1 MTAITY
7 PSHSAA
13 ATRRKPVPW
22 TRLGWVTWRQHRN
35 ALLGAGA
42 LLGAVA
48 AYLAVMGA
56 KIHHASNAY
65 AACHPSGSAACA
77 ELQHVLDGYYGSQQG
92 SVLSSGLNAQTIPFF
107 LLAVP
112 VLIGAFLGAPVLAR
126 ELESGTFRFAW
137 TQGAG
142 RMRWTLARL
151 VPLAVVLTAA
161 AAGVSLL
168 FGWYIQPFTDEG
180 KTGTFP
186 MQLFGNMGVSFAA
199 WTLLIF
205 ALGVFLGT
213 VIRRTVTATAI
224 TLAVGTVLNV
234 FTMMFLRQRYMAPVI
249 IKGNNGPTGFNDWT
263 LSNWIT
269 TPSGAR
275 VDPFAAYSQAIG
287 ANPSPGHP
295 VGIFTGPGSG
305 FQAWLAKEHY
315 TQWWSYQ
322 PGSRWWPFQ
331 LIEGGWLLVVSVIL
345 LAATVWMVRRR
356 AA

>member
-1 MTAITY
+1 
-7 PSHSAA
+7 
-13 ATRRKPVPW
+13 
-22 TRLGWVTWRQHRN
+22 
-35 ALLGAGA
+35 
-42 LLGAVA
+42 
-48 AYLAVMGA
+48 
-56 KIHHASNAY
+56 
-65 AACHPSGSAACA
+65 
-77 ELQHVLDGYYGSQQG
+77 
-92 SVLSSGLNAQTIPFF
+92 
-107 LLAVP
+107 
-112 VLIGAFLGAPVLAR
+112 
-126 ELESGTFRFAW
+126 
-137 TQGAG
+137 
-142 RMRWTLARL
+142 
-151 VPLAVVLTAA
+151 
-161 AAGVSLL
+161 
-168 FGWYIQPFTDEG
+168 
-180 KTGTFP
+180 
-186 MQLFGNMGVSFAA
+186 MGVSFAA

-331 LIEGGWLLVVSVIL
+331 LIEGGWLLGVSVIL